1 MIVAKIH
8 QTYRL
13 LYLRDVILAR
23 VVDDPTVSILNSFI
37 FFHQNEIV
45 SYCCQNDVFL
55 SELFRMLTSAD
66 EPDERRS
73 EGVLFLQQLCAMGKL
88 IQLPA
93 RISLYRT
100 LTDWGLLNVLQF
112 ALERL
117 GQTARNAAAEI
128 LMTIIEYDANSV
140 RAHVVSQV
148 EQNARPLVSMMI
160 DMLHNERDPGL
171 KTQIAEAMRII
182 FEWRRMAVR
191 WHTGTGAL
199 VQGLNKAK
207 ADPDRFLTWIYEAE
221 IGRLCSPFNTLPDFR
236 VLSKGEKLPRNRVIA
251 RRCMATSAISFAT

>member
-1 MIVAKIH
+1 
-8 QTYRL
+8 
-13 LYLRDVILAR
+13 
-23 VVDDPTVSILNSFI
+23 
-37 FFHQNEIV
+37 
-45 SYCCQNDVFL
+45 
-55 SELFRMLTSAD
+55 
-66 EPDERRS
+66 
-73 EGVLFLQQLCAMGKL
+73 MGKL

-140 RAHVVSQV
+140 RAHVVTQV
-148 EQNARPLVSMMI
+148 ELNDRPLVSMMI

-182 FEWRRMAVR
+182 FDVASDGGPMATQAQV
-191 WHTGTGAL
+191 L
-199 VQGLNKAK
+199 SVQGLNKAK

-221 IGRLCSPFNTLPDFR
+221 IARLCTPFNFFR
-236 VLSKGEKLPRNRVIA
+236 TSAYCRKARSFLHSLVTV
-251 RRCMATSAISFAT
+251 RRCTAISAICSVT